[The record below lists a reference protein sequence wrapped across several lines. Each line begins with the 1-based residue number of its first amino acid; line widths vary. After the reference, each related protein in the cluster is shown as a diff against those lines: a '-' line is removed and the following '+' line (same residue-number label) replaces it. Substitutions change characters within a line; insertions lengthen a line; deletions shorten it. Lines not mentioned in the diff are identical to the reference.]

1 MKFRKVLALVLA
13 LSLLAGLAVSASAAI
28 VTDADGNYFYEPT
41 EQGVYSD
48 GGYTLEKISHPQI
61 GPGQTDGILEGEL
74 QDRGQSYSWSMV
86 EAGDYVYIGTCYNST
101 FYIYHDNVKTSL
113 TEFQKKGVISPDVDV
128 DQVAENMVGLFFGVD
143 AFDSSRMNEWEAV
156 IIAVNKYTG
165 ESELIFNERNHWED
179 LDENGNPMF
188 LPMPGS
194 RNFLSGYRMVTEYHG
209 KLYFAGMGNPTATLV
224 EVDPATN
231 EAKIVYHNI
240 RVPKPN
246 VGSYG
251 GVSNGVHGL
260 MVYDDEILM
269 CLAVD
274 DYDEETPGD
283 QPGGVIVASSNPGAG
298 LDQWRILADQDD
310 FDGLPA
316 IMNCDGLNGGGIWD
330 IIEFNGHLYVTVVT
344 DRYID
349 GQINKQGF
357 AMYRGDKTESGD
369 MEWVQVVGDH
379 GTSGYGF
386 GMGINY
392 SMSCNL
398 WVYDDHL
405 YMGTYNDP
413 MLDLAEVPATGNF
426 ELLYHDLDHSIYLYR
441 MDENENFEQVGGKN
455 DNPTVPDG
463 PIGNLGAGLGSNS
476 NQYVW
481 RMGVHNDEMY
491 IGTYDTS
498 TLSYMFTQPVDGQ
511 LATMDKEDLQ
521 ARADVLLDSLLMIL
535 QQEDNQA
542 LDWLLGS
549 TVFSEPVLQFLQE
562 ISGFFSE
569 KFEGQ
574 NPVPE
579 YEENLADYE
588 AYKKNV
594 MERLLA
600 DVPVVLSADG
610 PELASFYGDDMPAV
624 LREGDPQSIRDYYVK
639 AVKDF
644 FALTDKIIYDNTV
657 HNFAYYLGVNY
668 YAQQAERGFDLLVS
682 NDGVNFDAITR
693 DGFGDGENH
702 GLRTIC
708 STNVGVFMGTAN
720 PFHGTQLWL
729 MSSDRDESRL
739 PDLPFVDVHR
749 SDWFFDAVHYVYD
762 NYLFAGITK
771 TEFGPYRS
779 MDRGMMVQVLYRLA
793 GQPAVDGT
801 LTFRDV
807 PADAYYRDALL
818 WAVDQ
823 GVVKGMSEEVF
834 APKNAV
840 TREQLVTMLYRLA
853 LAGGKDVEA
862 DGDLTVFPDGTQVSD
877 YARDAMAWAVGEGV
891 VSGTADGML
900 QPGAPCTR
908 AQAATLLYRIAQ

>member
-1 MKFRKVLALVLA
+1 MKFRKVLALLLT
-13 LSLLAGLAVSASAAI
+13 LSMLAGLAVSASAAI
-28 VTDADGNYFYEPT
+28 VTDDSGNYFYEPT
-41 EQGVYSD
+41 EQGIYSD
-48 GGYTLEKISHPQI
+48 GGYTLEKISHPQA

-74 QDRGQSYSWSMV
+74 QDRGQSYSWSMA
-86 EAGDYVYIGTCYNST
+86 EAGDYIYIGTCYNST
-101 FYIYHDNVKTSL
+101 FFIYHDNIKTTL
-113 TEFQKKGVISPDVDV
+113 TQAQKKGIINPDVDV
-128 DQVAENMVGLFFGVD
+128 DKVAEQIVGALFGVD
-143 AFDSSRMNEWEAV
+143 TFDPSRMNEWEAV

-165 ESELIFNERNHWED
+165 QSQLIFNERDHWED
-179 LDENGNPMF
+179 LDENGKPMF
-188 LPMPGS
+188 LPMPGA

-231 EAKIVYHNI
+231 EAQIVYHNI
-240 RVPKPN
+240 RIPKKS
-246 VGSYG
+246 GSYDN
-251 GVSNGVHGL
+251 VANGVHGL

-274 DYDEETPGD
+274 DYDSETPGD
-283 QPGGVIVASSNPGAG
+283 QPGGVIVASGNPGAG
-298 LDQWRILADQDD
+298 LDQWRILADQSD
-310 FDGLPA
+310 FDDLPA
-316 IMNCDGLNGGGIWD
+316 IMQSDGLNGGGIWD

-344 DRYID
+344 DKNID
-349 GQINKQGF
+349 GRINKQGF
-357 AMYRGDKTESGD
+357 AMYRGDKNASGD
-369 MEWVQVVGDH
+369 MEWVQIVGDH

-392 SMSCNL
+392 AMSCNL

-413 MLDLAEVPATGNF
+413 MLDLAAVPATGDF

-441 MDENENFEQVGGKN
+441 MDENENFQQIGGKN
-455 DNPTVPDG
+455 DNPNFPDG

-481 RMGVHNDEMY
+481 RMGIHNDELY

-511 LATMDKEDLQ
+511 LVTMDKEDLQ
-521 ARADVLLDSLLMIL
+521 ARADILRDSLLKVL
-535 QQEDNQA
+535 QQEDNKA

-549 TVFSEPVLQFLQE
+549 TVFSQPVLDFLQNV
-562 ISGFFSE
+562 SGFFTE
-569 KFEGQ
+569 KFDGQ

-579 YEENLADYE
+579 YEKNLEAYE
-588 AYKKNV
+588 AYKDKV
-594 MERLLA
+594 MYLLLA
-600 DVPVVLSADG
+600 NVPVVLSEEPVDFA
-610 PELASFYGDDMPAV
+610 AFYGADVPAV
-624 LREGDPQSIRDYYVK
+624 LREGDPQGIRDYYVK

-644 FALTDKIIYDNTV
+644 FALTDKIFYDNVV

-739 PDLPFVDVHR
+739 PDLPFVDVNR
-749 SDWFFDAVHYVYD
+749 GDWFFDAVHYVYD
-762 NYLFAGITK
+762 NYLFAGVSS
-771 TEFGPYRS
+771 TEFGPYMS
-779 MDRGMMVQVLYRLA
+779 MDRGMMVQILYRLA
-793 GQPAVDGT
+793 GQPAVSGS
-801 LTFRDV
+801 LPFEDV
-807 PADAYYRDALL
+807 PAGAYYEKALL
-818 WAVDQ
+818 WAVQ
-823 GVVKGMSEEVF
+823 NGITTGVSETGF
-834 APKNAV
+834 APKEAV
-840 TREQLVTMLYRLA
+840 TRAQMVTMLYRYGQLT
-853 LAGGKDVEA
+853 GA
-862 DGDLTVFPDGTQVSD
+862 DMSVSGDLSAFADAETVPAFAREPMIWATQNGLIAGNAENLLNP
-877 YARDAMAWAVGEGV
+877 YAPA
-891 VSGTADGML
+891 
-900 QPGAPCTR
+900 TR
-908 AQAATLLYRIAQ
+908 AQAAMMLQRCAR